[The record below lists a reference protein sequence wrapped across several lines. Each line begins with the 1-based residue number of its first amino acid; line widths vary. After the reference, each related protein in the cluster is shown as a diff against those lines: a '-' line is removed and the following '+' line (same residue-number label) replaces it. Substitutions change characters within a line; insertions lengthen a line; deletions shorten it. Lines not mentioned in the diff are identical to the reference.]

1 MPKLQMVYFVNN
13 NGITSDKLYE
23 GMVEWTKERVQRKV
37 LTGIVLH
44 EQQPEE
50 STRSGGP

>member
-23 GMVEWTKERVQRKV
+23 GMVEWTKSASKESLQGLYFMNNNLKRVPD
-37 LTGIVLH
+37 LS
-44 EQQPEE
+44 P
-50 STRSGGP
+50 